1 MNGLA
6 KKKGKHNALEARRR
20 KNRRRQNA
28 KRAARLAQEALLP
41 DGGQTALLTAVAEPD
56 VPGTPPGT
64 EAGTAEAAG
73 AQHRGGRHFSFLRKE
88 AKARAPWRYHT
99 WVWYLMVFL
108 LPLAVLIATQLITV
122 QAVEETASWIGRN
135 PAAFGL
141 GYLLLLACEGVLLAI
156 TGGIFSAGLIL
167 TVPMLTMAI
176 ASYFKEVVNG
186 VPLMVSDLAMA
197 THMGTI
203 AGFMRPGMSFGACTI
218 PSVLAVLGPLAV
230 TLLFARRPRRIRWQA
245 SVAVGLC
252 GVLVLAGSANLPLF
266 RDFLSGP
273 EEEIQAERNDRLG
286 FLLGMYSGVLD
297 SAVQEPDA
305 YNENNMNGILL
316 KVKRNAASAQ
326 TPDVQPN
333 VVMIMSESFCDPEAV
348 LPGVEFK
355 DDPIPNFRALAE
367 EWPSGKFLSNTYAG
381 GTGNVEMEVITGIPI
396 AFVGEGEDLT
406 SLQDETAYDRAPS
419 IVKAFSAQ
427 GYATEFVHSY
437 TSKLYN
443 REENFQRI
451 GFDKLVFEPDFPED
465 AEREGPY
472 LSDMALTEMLISE
485 FENRDKSR
493 PLLLYGLSMENHQP
507 YYTGKF
513 EEGSGLDFSSDK
525 LEKEELG
532 SVDALLHGI
541 HDADAALGALLDY
554 FEQCEEPVIVIFWG
568 DHLPGLSMDEEST
581 IYSELGYSSTADTQS
596 WSPEELKRMH
606 TTRFLV
612 WNNYGAELDVP
623 ETVSATSLGVHILD
637 WAGVP
642 RPLYFQWVDMALEDM
657 LLYRQRLYVA
667 ADGTPYYEP
676 PEEDRDTVDTYRTI
690 VYDILYGQG
699 YIAQAMTEPVQK
711 K

>member
-1 MNGLA
+1 MA
-6 KKKGKHNALEARRR
+6 KKKGKHSALEARRR

-28 KRAARLAQEALLP
+28 ERAARMAREGLVPEEER
-41 DGGQTALLTAVAEPD
+41 AVALAAPAEPQ
-56 VPGTPPGT
+56 G
-64 EAGTAEAAG
+64 AGTAPIAPGPVESGG
-73 AQHRGGRHFSFLRKE
+73 AQDGGRRRFSLWRREK
-88 AKARAPWRYHT
+88 KPRAPWRYHP
-99 WVWYLMVFL
+99 WVWYLMAFL
-108 LPLAVLIATQLITV
+108 IPLAILVATQLITI
-122 QAVEETASWIGRN
+122 QSVEDTVAWIGQN

-141 GYLLLLACEGVLLAI
+141 GYLLLLACEGILLAI

-167 TVPMLTMAI
+167 TVPLLTMAI
-176 ASYFKEVVNG
+176 VSYFKEVVNG

-203 AGFMRPGMSFGACTI
+203 AGFMRPGMSFGACTV
-218 PSVLAVLGPLAV
+218 PSVLAVLGLLAL
-230 TLLFARRPRRIRWQA
+230 TLLFAKRPRRIRWYA
-245 SVAVGLC
+245 SLTVGLC
-252 GVLVLAGSANLPLF
+252 GLLVLVGSVNRPAR

-273 EEEIQAERNDRLG
+273 GGEIQAERNDRLG
-286 FLLGMYSGVLD
+286 FLAGLYSGVLD

-305 YNENNMNGILL
+305 YNENNMNAILL
-316 KVKRNAASAQ
+316 KVKQNAAS
-326 TPDVQPN
+326 TPAPEVQPN
-333 VVMIMSESFCDPEAV
+333 VIMLMSESFCDPEAV
-348 LPGVEFK
+348 LPGVEFE
-355 DDPIPNFRALAE
+355 DDPIPNYRALAA

-381 GTGNVEMEVITGIPI
+381 GTGNVEMEVMTGIPI

-419 IVKAFSAQ
+419 IIKAFSAQ

-472 LSDMALTEMLISE
+472 LSDMALTEMMISE
-485 FENRDKSR
+485 FENRDKSK

-513 EEGSGLDFSSDK
+513 EDSSGLDFSSDK
-525 LEKEELG
+525 LGEEELG
-532 SVDALLHGI
+532 SIDALLHGI

-568 DHLPGLSMDEEST
+568 DHLPGLSMDEENT
-581 IYSELGYSSTADTQS
+581 IYSELGYSTTADTQS

-623 ETVSATSLGVHILD
+623 ETLSATGLGVHILD

-657 LLYRQRLYVA
+657 LLYRQRLFVA

-676 PEEDRDTVDTYRTI
+676 PEEDQRTVETYRTI

-699 YIAQAMTEPVQK
+699 YIAQAMTEPVQRK
-711 K
+711 

>member
-1 MNGLA
+1 MA

-28 KRAARLAQEALLP
+28 ERAARLAQEGMLP
-41 DGGQTALLTAVAEPD
+41 DGGEQTAVLTAVAEPD
-56 VPGTPPGT
+56 STVTPPAA
-64 EAGTAEAAG
+64 EAGTPESAG
-73 AQHRGGRHFSFLRKE
+73 AHQESRRRFSLRRKE
-88 AKARAPWRYHT
+88 PKARAPWRYHT

-108 LPLAVLIATQLITV
+108 LPLAILTATQLITV
-122 QAVEETASWIGRN
+122 QSVEEAMAWASEN
-135 PAAFGL
+135 MVALGL

-167 TVPMLTMAI
+167 AVPMLTMSI
-176 ASYFKEVVNG
+176 SSYFKEVVNG

-203 AGFMRPGMSFGACTI
+203 AGFMKPGMSFGACTI
-218 PSVLAVLGPLAV
+218 PAVLLVFVLLAL
-230 TLLFARRPRRIRWQA
+230 TLLFARRPRRIRWYA
-245 SVAVGLC
+245 SLIVGLC
-252 GVLVLAGSANLPLF
+252 GVLVLVGSANLPLT

-273 EEEIQAERNDRLG
+273 EDEIQAERNDRLG

-316 KVKRNAASAQ
+316 KVKRNAASTQ
-326 TPDVQPN
+326 TPEVQPN
-333 VVMIMSESFCDPEAV
+333 VIMIMSESFCDPEAV
-348 LPGVEFK
+348 LPGVEFE
-355 DDPIPNFRALAE
+355 DDPIPNYRALAE

-381 GTGNVEMEVITGIPI
+381 GTGNVEMEVMMGIPI

-419 IVKAFSAQ
+419 IIKAFSAQ

-437 TSKLYN
+437 TARLYN
-443 REENFQRI
+443 REENFEKI
-451 GFDKLVFEPDFPED
+451 GFDKLVFEEDFPED
-465 AEREGPY
+465 AEWEGPY

-485 FENRDKSR
+485 FENRDKGK

-507 YYTGKF
+507 YYEGKF
-513 EEGSGLDFSSDK
+513 EESSGLDFSSDK
-525 LEKEELG
+525 LGDQELG
-532 SVDALLHGI
+532 SIDALLHGI
-541 HDADAALGALLDY
+541 HDADAALGELLEY

-568 DHLPGLSMDEEST
+568 DHLPGLSMDEENT
-581 IYSELGYSSTADTQS
+581 IYSELGYSSTADTKS

-612 WNNYGAELDVP
+612 WNNYGAELEVP

-657 LLYRQRLYVA
+657 LLYRQRLYVS

-676 PEEDRDTVDTYRTI
+676 PEEDADTVDTYRTI

-699 YIAQAMTEPVQK
+699 YIADAVTAPVQK

>member
-1 MNGLA
+1 MA

-28 KRAARLAQEALLP
+28 ERAARLAQEALLP
-41 DGGQTALLTAVAEPD
+41 DGGQTAALTAVAEPD
-56 VPGTPPGT
+56 VPGMLPGT
-64 EAGTAEAAG
+64 EAGAAEAAE
-73 AQHRGGRHFSFLRKE
+73 AQRGGGRHFSFRRKE

-99 WVWYLMVFL
+99 GVWYMMVFL

-122 QAVEETASWIGRN
+122 QAVEETVSWIGRN

-203 AGFMRPGMSFGACTI
+203 AGFMKPGMSFGVCTI
-218 PSVLAVLGPLAV
+218 PAVLLVLVLLAL
-230 TLLFARRPRRIRWQA
+230 TLLFARRPRRIRWYA
-245 SVAVGLC
+245 SLIVGLC
-252 GVLVLAGSANLPLF
+252 GVLVLVGSANLPLT
-266 RDFLSGP
+266 RDFLSGA

-316 KVKRNAASAQ
+316 KVKRNAASTQ

-333 VVMIMSESFCDPEAV
+333 VIMLMSESFCDPEAV
-348 LPGVEFK
+348 LPGVEFE
-355 DDPIPNFRALAE
+355 DDPIPNYRALAK

-381 GTGNVEMEVITGIPI
+381 GTGNVEMEVMTGIPI

-419 IVKAFSAQ
+419 IIKAFSAQ

-437 TSKLYN
+437 TARLYN
-443 REENFQRI
+443 REKNFEKI
-451 GFDKLVFEPDFPED
+451 GFDKLVFEEDFPED
-465 AEREGPY
+465 ADREGPY

-507 YYTGKF
+507 YYAGKF
-513 EEGSGLDFSSDK
+513 EESSGLDFSSDK
-525 LEKEELG
+525 LGEEELG
-532 SVDALLHGI
+532 SIDALLHGI
-541 HDADAALGALLDY
+541 HDADAALGELLEY

-568 DHLPGLSMDEEST
+568 DHLPGLSMDEENT
-581 IYSELGYSSTADTQS
+581 IYSELGYSSTADTKS

-612 WNNYGAELDVP
+612 WNNYGAELEVP

-676 PEEDRDTVDTYRTI
+676 PEENRNTVDTYRTI

-699 YIAQAMTEPVQK
+699 YIAQAMTEPVQRK
-711 K
+711 